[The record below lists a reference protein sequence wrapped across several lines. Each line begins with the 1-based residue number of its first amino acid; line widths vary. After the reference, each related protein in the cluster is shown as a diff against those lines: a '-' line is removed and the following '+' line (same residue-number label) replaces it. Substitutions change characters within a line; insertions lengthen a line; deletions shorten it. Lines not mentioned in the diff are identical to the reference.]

1 VWQFYGRHDD
11 LVKKFEDTKG
21 VIRFRK
27 SKNRHH
33 IATNDYE
40 MSVLQMTTDM
50 FRLSES

>member
-1 VWQFYGRHDD
+1 MWQFYGRHDD

>member
-1 VWQFYGRHDD
+1 MWQFYGRHHD

-21 VIRFRK
+21 VIRIRK
-27 SKNRHH
+27 SKNIHP
-33 IATNDYE
+33 ITPNDYE